1 MPTINPAS
9 VLYSK
14 GTTLDATAVDDQT
27 NGLPVRIQGAAGG
40 FISFDPPSLIS
51 PFLRTTKQLSLYAL
65 NQNASGTYDIAP
77 AVAGQTTRLRR
88 FWVKAAAPVELTF
101 RNGGT
106 AIGAT
111 LRITAEQLYYERGG
125 IDGMLEPLKVTSVNT
140 ALRISLGSSVQV
152 DGEFEY
158 DTGA

>member
-1 MPTINPAS
+1 MATVNPTS

-14 GTTLDATAVDDQT
+14 GTTLDPTAVDDQT
-27 NGLPVRIQGAAGG
+27 NGLPVRIQAAAGG
-40 FISFDPPSLIS
+40 FINFDPPSLIG
-51 PFLRTTKQLSLYAL
+51 PFLRPTKQLSVFTL
-65 NQNASGTYDIAP
+65 NQSAQGTYDIAP

-106 AIGAT
+106 PLGAT

-125 IDGMLEPLKVTSVNT
+125 LDGLLEPLKVTSINT
-140 ALRISLGSSVQV
+140 ALRITLATSVQV

>member
-1 MPTINPAS
+1 MSTINPSS

-27 NGLPVRIQGAAGG
+27 NGLPVRIQSAAGG
-40 FISFDPPSLIS
+40 FVSFDPPSLIG
-51 PFLRTTKQLSLYAL
+51 PFLRATKQLSVFAL
-65 NQNASGTYDIAP
+65 NQNASGTYEIAP
-77 AVAGQTTRLRR
+77 AVAGQTSRLRR

-101 RNGGT
+101 RNGGSVL
-106 AIGAT
+106 GAT
-111 LRITAEQLYYERGG
+111 LRITAEQLYFERSGL
-125 IDGMLEPLKVTSVNT
+125 DGLLEPLKVTSVNT
-140 ALRISLGSSVQV
+140 ALRITLGSSVQV